1 MDSNTIA
8 TTMTYSAMVCHL
20 RYRGRGA
27 ASRSLTVS
35 LITDLLQRVGVH
47 DLDRHGDALLDG
59 GATEVLADGLDG
71 LGAEVARLLRHV
83 GLEGA
88 AALDGLDRLG
98 DGVVA
103 DDDHVAPAAPL
114 GRGECAE
121 RRVVVDA
128 EDALQVRVRLEHV
141 LGRLERLVAQPAA
154 VQRG

>member
-1 MDSNTIA
+1 
-8 TTMTYSAMVCHL
+8 MTYSATVCHW
-20 RYRGRGA
+20 RYRGRGGA

-35 LITDLLQRVGVH
+35 LICVRALLQRVGVH

-59 GATEVLADGLDG
+59 AATEVPADGLDG

-83 GLEGA
+83 GLQGA

-103 DDDHVAPAAPL
+103 DDDQIVAPPRL
-114 GRGECAE
+114 GRRQRAE

-128 EDALQVRVRLEHV
+128 EDADRKS
-141 LGRLERLVAQPAA
+141 
-154 VQRG
+154 